1 MRSCLSARVRRA
13 VALAGVA
20 AILCSTAVR
29 AADTS
34 EPIAV
39 VSLDP
44 YADLKSQLTWM
55 GEQVGNPTLA
65 GFAESFIL
73 LATQG
78 KGLAGLDVKRPVG
91 IVVTTAGGPLPTA
104 HAFVP
109 VKDLAKLLGA
119 LQGMTGPVEEVDG
132 VQRISPPGAPPF
144 DIAEKDDWAIL
155 SQPGSP
161 MELKDALELI
171 EPLSKDYSLAIE
183 FFPSRMPA
191 EMRKGLE
198 AMLDEAARNA
208 AAQGQ
213 PMDDAALRAG
223 LENLEDVERLVFGL
237 AIDKEQE
244 NVHLDVTSVIKPE
257 SDLAA
262 MWKDDGRATGTVAA
276 PATSDGKA
284 AALRGHYVATVPAG
298 GDAAVRAAFDKALES
313 ADGDP
318 TAGVVAG
325 VLRDAVAA
333 MLETGAIDAGFT
345 VDTSAAD
352 GDSPIPAVTIG
363 MKVKD
368 GAALE
373 KQVKERLGKPDALP
387 PGVTVAFDK
396 GRHAGAT
403 LHEISLD
410 TAGIPGGE
418 RLGKNVTVTLA
429 VGPQQVHLLAGGDVK
444 KRLDEAAAAAGKP
457 VADAKPIAG
466 LDASLAAIVGYA
478 ARMAQA
484 FQPDDPQGE
493 ALGEVAAQAA
503 EKKSTQVQ
511 LSMKPIDRGM
521 TIRFLVDAGAIQ
533 TVAASTSVQQG
544 GPAPRA
550 VPAMPLRPAQPR
562 PLEKAAPAIA
572 P

>member
-1 MRSCLSARVRRA
+1 
-13 VALAGVA
+13 VA
-20 AILCSTAVR
+20 ALLAVLSVASLLP
-29 AADTS
+29 AAAS
-34 EPIAV
+34 AAPEAIAV
-39 VSLDP
+39 VTLDP
-44 YADLKSQLTWM
+44 YADLKSQLTWV
-55 GEQVGNPTLA
+55 GQQVGNPTLA

-91 IVVTTAGGPLPTA
+91 IVVTSEGGPLPTA

-132 VQRISPPGAPPF
+132 VRRISPPGAPPVE
-144 DIAEKDDWAIL
+144 IAEKDGWAIL

-161 MELKDALELI
+161 ADLDEALKLI

-191 EMRKGLE
+191 QMRDQLKAVLE
-198 AMLDEAARNA
+198 QASRNA

-213 PMDDAALRAG
+213 PMDDAPLRAG
-223 LENLEDVERLVFGL
+223 LDNLENVERLLFGL
-237 AIDKEQE
+237 AVDTENE
-244 NVHLDVTSVIKPE
+244 NVHLDVTPVLEADSEIAKVWSYAGKA
-257 SDLAA
+257 D
-262 MWKDDGRATGTVAA
+262 GTVAA

-284 AALRGHYVATVPAG
+284 AALRGHYVTKVPAG
-298 GDAAVRAAFDKALES
+298 TEAAMRASFDQALES
-313 ADGDP
+313 ADDDP
-318 TAGVVAG
+318 TMAVVAG
-325 VLRDAVAA
+325 VLRDALAA
-333 MLETGAIDAGFT
+333 MLDTGAIDAGFT

-352 GDSPIPAVTIG
+352 GDAPVPAVTIG

-373 KQVKERLGKPDALP
+373 TRLKERLGKADALP
-387 PGVTVAFDK
+387 PGVKVAFDT

-403 LHEISLD
+403 LHELTLD

-418 RLGKNVTVTLA
+418 RLGRSVTVTLA
-429 VGPQQVHLLAGGDVK
+429 TGPQYVHLLVGGDVK

-457 VADAKPIAG
+457 VAEARPIVG
-466 LDASLAAIVGYA
+466 VEASLAAVIGYA
-478 ARMAQA
+478 SRMMKA

-493 ALGEVAAQAA
+493 ALGEVAKQAA
-503 EKKSTQVQ
+503 EKDSTQVQ
-511 LSMKPIDRGM
+511 FSVKPIDRGATM
-521 TIRFLVDAGAIQ
+521 RLLIDAGALQ
-533 TVAASTSVQQG
+533 TVAASTEARVE
-544 GPAPRA
+544 PRA

-562 PLEKAAPAIA
+562 QLEKDNAPAIA

>member
-1 MRSCLSARVRRA
+1 MRLCIPARLRRVA
-13 VALAGVA
+13 VVAGVA
-20 AILCSTAVR
+20 AILCQATAS
-29 AADTS
+29 AADKP
-34 EPIAV
+34 EAIAALT
-39 VSLDP
+39 LDP
-44 YADLKSQLTWM
+44 YADLKSQLTWV
-55 GEQVGNPTLA
+55 GEQIGNPTLA

-91 IVVTTAGGPLPTA
+91 IVVTTMGGPLPTA

-109 VKDLAKLLGA
+109 VKDLGKLLGA

-132 VQRISPPGAPPF
+132 VRRISPPGAPPF
-144 DIAEKDDWAIL
+144 TIAEQDGWAIL

-161 MELKDALELI
+161 ADLPAGLALI

-191 EMRKGLE
+191 EMRESLK
-198 AMLDEAARNA
+198 AMLDQAAQTAAAR
-208 AAQGQ
+208 GQ

-223 LENLEDVERLVFGL
+223 LDNLEDVERLVFGL
-237 AIDKEQE
+237 AIDTERK
-244 NVHLDVTSVIKPE
+244 NIHLDVTSVIKAG
-257 SDLAA
+257 SAMAA
-262 MWKDDGRATGTVAA
+262 IWDDSSEAAGTVAA

-284 AALRGHYVATVPAG
+284 AALRGHYVSKLPAG
-298 GDAAVRAAFDKALES
+298 SEAAVRAAVDKALES
-313 ADGDP
+313 ADDDP
-318 TAGVVAG
+318 LAGVVAG

-352 GDSPIPAVTIG
+352 GDAPIPAITIG

-373 KQVKERLGKPDALP
+373 KRIKERLGAADALP
-387 PGVTVAFDK
+387 PVVKVAFDT

-410 TAGIPGGE
+410 TSGMPGAE
-418 RLGKNVTVTLA
+418 RLGDRVTVTLA
-429 VGPQQVHLLAGGDVK
+429 VGPQQVHVLAGGDVK
-444 KRLDEAAAAAGKP
+444 KRLDEAAAAAGRP
-457 VADAKPIAG
+457 VAEATPIAG
-466 LDASLAAIVGYA
+466 VEASLAALVGYA
-478 ARMAQA
+478 ARMTKA

-493 ALGEVAAQAA
+493 AMAIVAEQAA
-503 EKKSTQVQ
+503 GKKSTQVRF
-511 LSMKPIDRGM
+511 SMTPIERGM
-521 TIRFLVDAGAIQ
+521 TLRFLVDEGAIQ
-533 TVAASTSVQQG
+533 TVAASTAAQTS
-544 GPAPRA
+544 PAARS

-562 PLEKAAPAIA
+562 TIDRESAPAIA